1 MNNPW
6 GRTSRR
12 WAKLLRDPAGFALD
26 LPNPYYRAML
36 RMDLIVVM
44 TLCDLLDLRSL
55 LSGFAWRVG
64 FRDGPF
70 WPKRMLV
77 RSPRSAGVIASG
89 PDGTILAGDVAT
101 PAKPVV
107 FESAYR
113 PVKVR
118 TYSLDGQVAPQVQ
131 LRPISALGV
140 VSLAIAEGASLDE
153 GLRRAWPG
161 RPLST
166 PRPRRKDLEAWLSEA
181 ARAPLPPE
189 SPLLISIVMPVRD
202 PSPAH
207 LNAALASILAQN
219 HRAWQLCI
227 ADDGSRSEAVRRRLA
242 QVAGDRRVAL
252 VTHRTSRGISSA
264 TNSALDL
271 VRGEAVVF
279 MDHDDVLT
287 PDALWRVASAFD
299 DPSVMAVYS
308 DEAVIDGSGRFR
320 FATLKPSFD
329 LERVRAQNYVN
340 HLFATRAEAV
350 RRVGGLDPQF
360 DGAQDHDLILRLS
373 EQFPPD
379 AIRHIPAVLY
389 CWRRVRGGRSFSQI
403 SGMRAEAA
411 RRRLVE
417 AHLVRA
423 EVPARVERGP
433 LGFNRLRWPLER
445 WPAVSVIIP
454 SRDRPDLL
462 RACIAGLTC
471 HTDYPELE
479 VLVVDNGSERPETL
493 DLLSRLEQTP
503 AVRILSCPG
512 PFNHSR
518 LNNLGVAATGA
529 PVLALLND
537 DILVSDPDW
546 LREMVSLAVRSDI
559 GAVGAKLLYP
569 DGRIQHAGVV
579 MGLGP
584 HGIAGHELRGFA
596 GDAAGPQYRLV
607 TARRVSAVTAACL
620 VVERQKFGAVGGFDE
635 VTFPIAFNDV
645 DLCLRLE
652 QAGFGS
658 IWTPHARLVH
668 RESAS
673 RGKSLDSA
681 FLDAVKQMRRRWPEA
696 LGDDAFSHPQ
706 FSRKD
711 ETLSMSPARPE
722 LPRLR

>member
-1 MNNPW
+1 M
-6 GRTSRR
+6 SRR

-26 LPNPYYRAML
+26 LPNPYYRAIL
-36 RMDLIVVM
+36 RIDLIVAM
-44 TLCDLLDLRSL
+44 TLCDLLDVRSL
-55 LSGFAWRVG
+55 LSGLAWRVG
-64 FRDGPF
+64 FRNGPF
-70 WPKRMLV
+70 WAKRMLV
-77 RSPRSAGVIASG
+77 RSLGSAGVIASG

-101 PAKPVV
+101 PDMPVV
-107 FESAYR
+107 FEAGYR
-113 PVKVR
+113 PVTVR
-118 TYSLDGQVAPQVQ
+118 AYGLDGQVAPSVQ

-140 VSLAIAEGASLDE
+140 VLLAIEEGASLDE

-161 RPLST
+161 RALST
-166 PRPRRKDLEAWLSEA
+166 PRPSRKELEAWLSRA
-181 ARAPLPPE
+181 AQSPLPPE
-189 SPLLISIVMPVRD
+189 SALVISIVMPVRD

-207 LNAALASILAQN
+207 LDAALASILAQK
-219 HRAWQLCI
+219 HRSWQLCI
-227 ADDGSRSEAVRRRLA
+227 ADDGSRSEAVRRRLER
-242 QVAGDRRVAL
+242 VAEDRRVTL
-252 VTHRTSRGISSA
+252 VTHGSSQGISSA

-271 VRGEAVVF
+271 ARGEAVVF
-279 MDHDDVLT
+279 MDHDDILT

-308 DEAVIDGSGRFR
+308 DEAVIDGAGRLR
-320 FATLKPSFD
+320 LATLKPSFD
-329 LERVRAQNYVN
+329 RERVRVQNYVN
-340 HLFATRAEAV
+340 HLFAARTEAV
-350 RRVGGLDPQF
+350 RRIGGLDSQF

-373 EQFPPD
+373 EQFPSD
-379 AIRHIPAVLY
+379 AIKHIPAILY
-389 CWRRVRGGRSFSQI
+389 YWRRVRGGRSFSQS
-403 SGMRAEAA
+403 SGSRTEAA

-417 AHLVRA
+417 AHFARA
-423 EVPARVERGP
+423 EVQARVEPGP
-433 LGFNRLRWPLER
+433 LGFNRIRWPLER
-445 WPAVSVIIP
+445 PPPVSVIIP

-462 RACIAGLTC
+462 RACIAGLTS
-471 HTDYPELE
+471 HTDYAELE

-493 DLLSRLEQTP
+493 DLLSRLEQIPSVT
-503 AVRILSCPG
+503 ILSCPG

-518 LNNLGVAATGA
+518 LNNLGVAATSA

-620 VVERQKFGAVGGFDE
+620 VVERRKYSAVGGLDE

-681 FLDAVKQMRRRWPEA
+681 FLDAVKQMRRRWPES

-706 FSRKD
+706 LSRKD
-711 ETLSMSPARPE
+711 ETLSMSAARPE